1 MSSFSIHRKWE
12 NAIINY
18 IGADP
23 LDMWFNFIYWYEQ
36 NAQYDTEQLFES
48 ALGKCLSTYEC
59 DARYNQ
65 DVRMVKLWMK
75 YVSLLLE
82 RRR

>member
-1 MSSFSIHRKWE
+1 M
-12 NAIINY
+12 
-18 IGADP
+18 GTDP

-36 NAQYDTEQLFES
+36 NAQYDTANLFES

-65 DVRMVKLWMK
+65 DVRLVKLWMK
-75 YVSLLLE
+75 YVSYMNF
-82 RRR
+82 